1 MIESVTVASFIVVL
15 LVFIAVL
22 YGMLK
27 QENKQQKKD
36 LQTGE
41 KIDKIISSNSNIS
54 DDDWNSWL
62 QERRNKQK

>member
-1 MIESVTVASFIVVL
+1 MIESVTVISFIVVL
-15 LVFIAVL
+15 LVFMSVL

-27 QENKQQKKD
+27 QENKQQKND

-41 KIDKIISSNSNIS
+41 KIDKIISDNSNIS
-54 DDDWNSWL
+54 DSNWSNWL

>member
-1 MIESVTVASFIVVL
+1 MIESVLTVLIFIVCL
-15 LVFIAVL
+15 ILVSIS
-22 YGMLK
+22 YGAAK
-27 QENKQQKKD
+27 QKNKQQKED

-54 DDDWNSWL
+54 DDNWANWL

>member
-1 MIESVTVASFIVVL
+1 MIESVTVISFIVVL
-15 LVFIAVL
+15 LVFMSVL

-27 QENKQQKKD
+27 QENKQQKND

-41 KIDKIISSNSNIS
+41 KIDKIISGNSNIS
-54 DDDWNSWL
+54 DSNWSNWL

>member
-1 MIESVTVASFIVVL
+1 MIESVTVVSFVVVL
-15 LVFIAVL
+15 LVFMAVL

-27 QENKQQKKD
+27 QEKKQQKKD

>member
-1 MIESVTVASFIVVL
+1 MIESVTVVSFIVVL

>member
-1 MIESVTVASFIVVL
+1 MIESVTVVSFIVVL
-15 LVFIAVL
+15 LVFVAVL

-54 DDDWNSWL
+54 DDEWSSWL
-62 QERRNKQK
+62 QNRRDK